1 MINLFLVILGGSFLY
16 CIYEKFRTRY
26 SVVETEYSKDK
37 EYEEERVNINLG
49 SKGIPHSVSKPTYDR
64 GKNMVYKKL
73 AKWYKESED
82 YIKDDIIII
91 FADIIYR
98 KEKNSLSF
106 INEYAEVYKDKKII
120 CECNGIKED
129 DIEAFNDI
137 ALKLVAK
144 KYLEK

>member
-1 MINLFLVILGGSFLY
+1 MINLFLVILVVIFLY
-16 CIYEKFRTRY
+16 CIYEKFRTKY

-37 EYEEERVNINLG
+37 EYEEERVTINLG
-49 SKGIPHSVSKPTYDR
+49 SKGIPNSVFKPTYDR
-64 GKNMVYKKL
+64 AKNMVYKKL

-82 YIKDDIIII
+82 YIKDDIII